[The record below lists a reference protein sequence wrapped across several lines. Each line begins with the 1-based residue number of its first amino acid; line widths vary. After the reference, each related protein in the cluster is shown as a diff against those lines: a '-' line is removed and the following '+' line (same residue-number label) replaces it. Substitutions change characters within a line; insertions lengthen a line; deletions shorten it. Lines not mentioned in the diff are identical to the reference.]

1 MVYKEGF
8 VTVRLFM
15 MSEIP
20 LKMKECVRLT
30 ILRLDFYLFFVRIES
45 SVLRFAR

>member
-1 MVYKEGF
+1 MISIVLSSAGGNLVYKEGF

-30 ILRLDFYLFFVRIES
+30 ILRLDF
-45 SVLRFAR
+45 